1 MDIFGIG
8 PLEVIFIVIIM
19 LIVLG
24 PTDMAK
30 AGKAA
35 GRTIRQ
41 ITTSPTWRML
51 LNTSRV
57 LRNLP
62 NTLAREAGMEEI
74 QRDLLK
80 GTERI
85 RDINKELKRSAWVQ
99 GTRSNEGQNYSK
111 EETSPLDGDLTAW
124 TTPPPPLTNTI
135 APPPPPGEEPEGEQ
149 PPSQKPE

>member
-24 PTDMAK
+24 PTDMAN

-35 GRTIRQ
+35 GRTIRK

-62 NTLAREAGMEEI
+62 NTLAREAGMEEL

-80 GTERI
+80 GTESI
-85 RDINKELKRSAWVQ
+85 RDINKELNKSAWVQ
-99 GTRSNEGQNYSK
+99 GTRPTEREDYS
-111 EETSPLDGDLTAW
+111 EEDASPKDGNLTAW
-124 TTPPPPLTNTI
+124 ITPPPSETNTI
-135 APPPPPGEEPEGEQ
+135 APPHPSGEEPEVEQ
-149 PPSQKPE
+149 TESQKPE